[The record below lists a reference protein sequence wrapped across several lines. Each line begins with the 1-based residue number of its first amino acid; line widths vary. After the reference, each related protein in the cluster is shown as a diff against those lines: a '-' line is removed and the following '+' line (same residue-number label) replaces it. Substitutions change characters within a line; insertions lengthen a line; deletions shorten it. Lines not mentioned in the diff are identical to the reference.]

1 MSDLLRPVERSMTP
15 EFARNLVAAKADK
28 SVQSRVAVLARKC
41 NDGTLTEAEQDE
53 YREYVTAGSMIA
65 YLQAQA
71 RLLLKQVES

>member
-1 MSDLLRPVERSMTP
+1 MTP
-15 EFARNLVAAKADK
+15 DFARNLVAAKPDK

-41 NDGTLTEAEQDE
+41 NDGTLTEAEQEE

-71 RLLLKQVES
+71 RLLLKRVES